1 LILGMSSASANG
13 FVVSVNRAAD
23 DLVFRDGF

>member
-1 LILGMSSASANG
+1 MSSASANG